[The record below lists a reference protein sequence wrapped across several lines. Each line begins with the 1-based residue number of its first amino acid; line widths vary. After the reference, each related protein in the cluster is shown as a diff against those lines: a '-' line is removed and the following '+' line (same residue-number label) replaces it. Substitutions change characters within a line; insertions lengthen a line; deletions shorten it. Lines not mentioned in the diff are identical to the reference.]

1 MLKGVILDMDGTITK
16 PYIDWQALRAEIGV
30 PPGEMIM
37 HYIDALEGEA
47 QSRALAILVRR
58 ENEAATLSELNEG
71 VAELV
76 GYLKKRGLKTALVTN
91 NCRSS
96 VDIILAKHGLAFE
109 LVLTREDGR
118 IKPSG
123 DLVLK
128 ALARMGIHSDEAV
141 LIGDGKLDLEA
152 AENAGVL
159 GVYLSNGRPT
169 FEHEPTAH
177 SMREAMGL
185 IGAIATGVQDG
196 AGAL

>member
-30 PPGEMIM
+30 PPGQMIM
-37 HYIDALEGEA
+37 HYIDALKGEA
-47 QSRALAILVRR
+47 QARALAILVRR

-76 GYLKKRGLKTALVTN
+76 GYLKQRGLKTALVTN

-96 VDIILAKHGLAFE
+96 VDIILGKHGLTFE

-123 DLVLK
+123 DLILK
-128 ALARMGIHSDEAV
+128 ALARMGIRNDEAV

-159 GVYLSNGRPT
+159 GVYLTNGQPT

-177 SMREAMGL
+177 SMREAADL
-185 IGAIATGVQDG
+185 IESLGTGVQD
-196 AGAL
+196 A